1 MLIFCYFFHCC
12 LFTSLLF
19 RFLPLSGDFRLPVSS
34 FFLLPLPQVVAGVSQ
49 GICCRLPLPLPFALA
64 FSFFC
69 LFVLFCFN

>member
-34 FFLLPLPQVVAGVSQ
+34 FFLLPLPQGCCRGVAGDL
-49 GICCRLPLPLPFALA
+49 LPSASASHRSRILVF
-64 FSFFC
+64 